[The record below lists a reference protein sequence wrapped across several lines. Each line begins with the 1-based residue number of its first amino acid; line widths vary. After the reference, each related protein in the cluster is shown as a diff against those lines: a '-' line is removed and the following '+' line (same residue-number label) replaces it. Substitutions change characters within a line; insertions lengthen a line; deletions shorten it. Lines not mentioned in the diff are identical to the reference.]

1 MADSW
6 LELGIRQSYRKEN
19 EKEITINQ
27 KITLKNE
34 ILVNNE
40 IYFLNFKYIPK
51 ETKLYCESFLL
62 INRIFLTVL
71 WRESETVI
79 ITLKKSY
86 FNGF

>member
-40 IYFLNFKYIPK
+40 IYFLNFKYIHK
-51 ETKLYCESFLL
+51 ETKLSYESFLL
-62 INRIFLTVL
+62 TNRIFLTML
-71 WRESETVI
+71 WRENETQ
-79 ITLKKSY
+79 LL
-86 FNGF
+86 